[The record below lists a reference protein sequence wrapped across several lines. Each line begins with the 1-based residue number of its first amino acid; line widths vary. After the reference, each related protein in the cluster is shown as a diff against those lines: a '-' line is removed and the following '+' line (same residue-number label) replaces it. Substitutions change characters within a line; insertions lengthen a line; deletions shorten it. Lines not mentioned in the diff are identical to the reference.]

1 MDFLVKG
8 IIVLYIA
15 KVKIKGKK
23 IYIKIENKGGKIYD
37 RNVYVGVGNK
47 YESNQY
53 EGNVNI
59 KKIAINSETL
69 KNPKALKVIIVAKKY
84 VKNPEIIKIIEIILT
99 ILCFFI
105 RSSLFIIHHYSEC
118 IPLN

>member
-8 IIVLYIA
+8 NIVLYIA

-23 IYIKIENKGGKIYD
+23 INIKANNKFKKSDENVNKGNIYIFRGGNIYIGAIKIKI
-37 RNVYVGVGNK
+37 
-47 YESNQY
+47 
-53 EGNVNI
+53 
-59 KKIAINSETL
+59 
-69 KNPKALKVIIVAKKY
+69 
-84 VKNPEIIKIIEIILT
+84 VKNPEILKINVGKIKYVENPETIKTIEIILT

-105 RSSLFIIHHYSEC
+105 RSSLFIINHYSEC